1 MKARRTVSG
10 VVVAAILIAVAA
22 GIGVA
27 REWSE
32 TQALRAEVELARTEA
47 AELGRVRAENQ
58 RLRKKQI
65 TTGELAALRADHA
78 AVVRLRGELES
89 LKARAK

>member
-1 MKARRTVSG
+1 M
-10 VVVAAILIAVAA
+10 AAILIAVAA